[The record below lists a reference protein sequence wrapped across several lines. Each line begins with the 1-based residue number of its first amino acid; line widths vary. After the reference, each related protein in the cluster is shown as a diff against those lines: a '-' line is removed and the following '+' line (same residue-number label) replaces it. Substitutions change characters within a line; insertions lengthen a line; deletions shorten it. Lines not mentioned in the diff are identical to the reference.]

1 MQLNRFSVDLSG
13 RGVSVMSEAN
23 KHPNDILITGFSDS
37 ILRFIAERGD
47 NNQLQYVENIGKC
60 V

>member
-1 MQLNRFSVDLSG
+1 
-13 RGVSVMSEAN
+13 MSEAN

-47 NNQLQYVENIGKC
+47 NNQLQYVENIGKF